1 MYVALFQ
8 GSVKQG
14 PTIIPLQQ
22 KRITFEA
29 HSSKNMKDNYKLDL
43 QEVGNR
49 YNHFNPTHHLVKA
62 SL

>member
-1 MYVALFQ
+1 MYVALFR

-29 HSSKNMKDNYKLDL
+29 HSSKNMKNNSKLDL

-49 YNHFNPTHHLVKA
+49 
-62 SL
+62 